1 LLEIGVEVLFWVEL
15 RAITGQVEQ
24 LNPIFPLNDPSL
36 TLGAFN
42 FFRNVMNK
50 IFTKMLL
57 AAASALC
64 FSAALAES
72 PGHKHHH
79 DFPKDIDAFHA
90 VLAPIWHARPG
101 KERSRNACAK
111 AAEMEKLARGI
122 QSSNATALVATI
134 TVLESKC
141 KGKLADVDAAF
152 FDVHE
157 AFHHL
162 IDAPAP
168 AAKP

>member
-1 LLEIGVEVLFWVEL
+1 M
-15 RAITGQVEQ
+15 
-24 LNPIFPLNDPSL
+24 LN
-36 TLGAFN
+36 
-42 FFRNVMNK
+42 K
-50 IFTKMLL
+50 FTRMLL
-57 AAASALC
+57 AASSALWVT
-64 FSAALAES
+64 AALAEN
-72 PGHKHHH
+72 PGHQHHH
-79 DFPKDIDAFHA
+79 DFPKDVDAFHA

-111 AAEMEKLARGI
+111 AADMEQLAKGI
-122 QSSNATALVATI
+122 QSSDATPLVAAI
-134 TVLESKC
+134 GALQSKC

-157 AFHHL
+157 AFHRL

>member
-1 LLEIGVEVLFWVEL
+1 MI
-15 RAITGQVEQ
+15 
-24 LNPIFPLNDPSL
+24 
-36 TLGAFN
+36 
-42 FFRNVMNK
+42 NK
-50 IFTKMLL
+50 FTRMLL
-57 AAASALC
+57 AASSALWVT
-64 FSAALAES
+64 AALAEN
-72 PGHKHHH
+72 PGHQHHH
-79 DFPKDIDAFHA
+79 DFPKDVDAFHA

-111 AAEMEKLARGI
+111 AADMKKLATAI
-122 QSSNATALVATI
+122 QSSDATPLVAAI
-134 TVLESKC
+134 SVLEGKC

>member
-1 LLEIGVEVLFWVEL
+1 MI
-15 RAITGQVEQ
+15 
-24 LNPIFPLNDPSL
+24 
-36 TLGAFN
+36 
-42 FFRNVMNK
+42 NK
-50 IFTKMLL
+50 FTRMLL
-57 AAASALC
+57 AASSALWVT
-64 FSAALAES
+64 AALAEN
-72 PGHKHHH
+72 PGHQHHH
-79 DFPKDIDAFHA
+79 DFPKDVDAFHA

-111 AAEMEKLARGI
+111 AADMKKLATAI
-122 QSSNATALVATI
+122 QSSDATALVTTI
-134 TVLESKC
+134 STLEGKC

>member
-1 LLEIGVEVLFWVEL
+1 MI
-15 RAITGQVEQ
+15 
-24 LNPIFPLNDPSL
+24 
-36 TLGAFN
+36 
-42 FFRNVMNK
+42 K
-50 IFTKMLL
+50 KFTRMVL
-57 AAASALC
+57 AASSALWVT
-64 FSAALAES
+64 AALAEN
-72 PGHKHHH
+72 PGHQHHH
-79 DFPKDIDAFHA
+79 DFPKDVDAFHA

-111 AAEMEKLARGI
+111 AADMKKLATAI
-122 QSSNATALVATI
+122 QSSDATPLVATI
-134 TVLESKC
+134 SALQGKC

>member
-1 LLEIGVEVLFWVEL
+1 MI
-15 RAITGQVEQ
+15 
-24 LNPIFPLNDPSL
+24 
-36 TLGAFN
+36 
-42 FFRNVMNK
+42 NK
-50 IFTKMLL
+50 FTRMLL
-57 AAASALC
+57 AASSALWVT
-64 FSAALAES
+64 AALAEN

-79 DFPKDIDAFHA
+79 DFPKDVDAFHA

-101 KERSRNACAK
+101 KERSRNACAN
-111 AAEMEKLARGI
+111 AADMKKLATGI
-122 QSSNATALVATI
+122 QSSDAAPLVAAI
-134 TVLESKC
+134 GVLEGKC

-162 IDAPAP
+162 IDAPGP